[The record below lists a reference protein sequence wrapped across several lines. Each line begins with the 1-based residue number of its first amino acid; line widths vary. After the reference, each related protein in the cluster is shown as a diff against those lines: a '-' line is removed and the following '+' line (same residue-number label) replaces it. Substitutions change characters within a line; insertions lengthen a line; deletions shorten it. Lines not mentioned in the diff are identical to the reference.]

1 VAITVNLERASKISI
16 LLYAYTPLRVGQ
28 GGGGRMRTVALI
40 SQKGGTGKTTLALH
54 LAVAA
59 GARSAVIDL
68 DPQASASA
76 WRDLRRAEHPPVVSV
91 QPSRLSQAL
100 KAAEEAGASVVV
112 IDTAPHSEASA
123 LAAARA
129 ADVVL
134 IPCRPA
140 LLDLR
145 AISASA
151 DIVQLAHKTE
161 ATSIVINA
169 CPPRGSLPDEAENAL
184 KAYGLRIAPIRI
196 GNRTAFVRAL
206 VDGLTAQEWEP
217 EGKAASEVEQLYKWT
232 RIQAAKY
239 GENERA
245 EA

>member
-1 VAITVNLERASKISI
+1 VRRIDTAI
-16 LLYAYTPLRVGQ
+16 LLYVYTLLWFGAVEEERV
-28 GGGGRMRTVALI
+28 RIIAVI

-59 GARSAVIDL
+59 GNKSAVIDL
-68 DPQASASA
+68 DPQASAAA
-76 WRDLRRAEHPPVVSV
+76 WRDLRHAENPPVVSV

-100 KAAEEAGASVVV
+100 KVAKEADASFVV
-112 IDTAPHSEASA
+112 IDTAPHSEGSA

-129 ADVVL
+129 ADLIL

-145 AISASA
+145 AVASSV
-151 DIVQLAHKTE
+151 DIVQLAHK
-161 ATSIVINA
+161 ATATAVVINA
-169 CPPRGSLPDEAENAL
+169 CPPRGSLPDEAEAAL
-184 KAYGLRIAPIRI
+184 KGYGLQIAPVRI

-206 VDGLTAQEWEP
+206 IEGLTAQEWEP
-217 EGKAASEVEQLYKWT
+217 EGKATAEIAALYKWT
-232 RIQAAKY
+232 RIQIDRYKTNHEA
-239 GENERA
+239 A

>member
-1 VAITVNLERASKISI
+1 
-16 LLYAYTPLRVGQ
+16 
-28 GGGGRMRTVALI
+28 MRTIAII
-40 SQKGGTGKTTLALH
+40 SQKGGSGKTTLALH

-59 GARSAVIDL
+59 GTKSAVIDL

-76 WRDLRRAEHPPVVSV
+76 WRDLRRAESPPVVSV

-100 KAAEEAGASVVV
+100 KTAEDAGASVVI
-112 IDTAPHSEASA
+112 IDTAPHSEGSA

-129 ADVVL
+129 ADIVL

-145 AISASA
+145 AVASSV
-151 DIVQLAHKTE
+151 DVVQLAHKAF
-161 ATSIVINA
+161 ATAVVINA
-169 CPPRGSLPDEAENAL
+169 CPPRGSLPDEAESAL
-184 KAYGLRIAPIRI
+184 KAYGLAIAPVRI

-206 VDGLTAQEWEP
+206 IEGLTAQEWEP
-217 EGKAASEVEQLYKWT
+217 HGKAAEEIEELYKWT
-232 RIQAAKY
+232 RIQVARNKDSHEA
-239 GENERA
+239 A

>member
-1 VAITVNLERASKISI
+1 
-16 LLYAYTPLRVGQ
+16 
-28 GGGGRMRTVALI
+28 MRTVALI

-54 LAVAA
+54 LAIAA
-59 GARSAVIDL
+59 GSKSAVIDL

-76 WRDLRRAEHPPVVSV
+76 WRDLRRAENPPVVSV
-91 QPSRLSQAL
+91 QPSRLLQAL
-100 KAAEEAGASVVV
+100 RTADDAGASVVV
-112 IDTAPHSEASA
+112 IDTAPHSEGSA

-129 ADVVL
+129 ADMVL

-145 AISASA
+145 AISTSA
-151 DIVQLAHKTE
+151 DIVQLAHKAE
-161 ATSIVINA
+161 ATAIVLNA

-184 KAYGLRIAPIRI
+184 RAYGLTIAPIRI

-217 EGKAASEVEQLYKWT
+217 GGKAAMEIEQLYKWT
-232 RIQAAKY
+232 RIHAGKY
-239 GENERA
+239 RGHETA

>member
-1 VAITVNLERASKISI
+1 MRIVAV
-16 LLYAYTPLRVGQ
+16 
-28 GGGGRMRTVALI
+28 I

-59 GARSAVIDL
+59 GIKSAVIDL

-76 WRDLRRAEHPPVVSV
+76 WRDLRLIESPPVVSV
-91 QPSRLSQAL
+91 QPSRLTQAL
-100 KAAEEAGASVVV
+100 KAAEEAGASLVV

-123 LAAARA
+123 LAATRA
-129 ADVVL
+129 ADFVL

-145 AISASA
+145 AVGSSV
-151 DIVQLAHKTE
+151 DIVQLAHRAD
-161 ATSIVINA
+161 ATAVVINA
-169 CPPRGSLPDEAENAL
+169 CPPRGSLTDEAEGAL
-184 KAYGLRIAPIRI
+184 KVYGLPIAPIRI

-206 VDGLTAQEWEP
+206 IEGLTAEEWEP
-217 EGKAASEVEQLYKWT
+217 KGKAAAEIGALYKWT
-232 RIQAAKY
+232 RIQIARY
-239 GENERA
+239 RSNNEAA

>member
-1 VAITVNLERASKISI
+1 LGVGRVHQWGYTAVRVYTAWFGEVEEERVRIIA
-16 LLYAYTPLRVGQ
+16 G
-28 GGGGRMRTVALI
+28 I

-59 GARSAVIDL
+59 GNKSAVIDL

-76 WRDLRRAEHPPVVSV
+76 WRDLRQAENPPVVSV
-91 QPSRLSQAL
+91 QPSRLAQAL
-100 KAAEEAGASVVV
+100 KVAREADASFVI
-112 IDTAPHSEASA
+112 IDTAPHSEGSA

-129 ADVVL
+129 ADLIL

-145 AISASA
+145 AVASSV
-151 DIVQLAHKTE
+151 DIVQLAHKAS
-161 ATSIVINA
+161 ATAVVINA
-169 CPPRGSLPDEAENAL
+169 CPPRGSLPDEAESAL
-184 KAYGLRIAPIRI
+184 AGYGLQIAPVRI

-206 VDGLTAQEWEP
+206 IEGLTAQEWEP
-217 EGKAASEVEQLYKWT
+217 EGKAATEIAALYKWT
-232 RIQAAKY
+232 RIQIDRYRSNHEA
-239 GENERA
+239 A